1 MIGIW
6 IEKRKNK
13 DCSPFSPD
21 HEHSTCMDALEWIEG
36 ILQIRKKKKVYT
48 RPRIPPSSGGS
59 QNWWFKRKAPDHEH
73 SIFMGAL
80 EWVKKIKEGERRES

>member
-6 IEKRKNK
+6 IGKRKNK
-13 DCSPFSPD
+13 DCLPFSPD

-36 ILQIRKKKKVYT
+36 ILQIGKKGKFT
-48 RPRIPPSSGGS
+48 PDRGFCPLQGDPRIGD
-59 QNWWFKRKAPDHEH
+59 FEKKAPDHEH

-80 EWVKKIKEGERRES
+80 EWVEKVKEG